1 MRWEGVQETPTEKLN
16 PLLKLEKRQRVPAAM
31 RRRRPGQPPD
41 PRRPWDRNRL
51 AFLEERKKFI
61 FRVLLKRIRPPKIV
75 VTTVL
80 YGLTQGG
87 GDEIKSTF

>member
-1 MRWEGVQETPTEKLN
+1 MQETPTGKLN

-31 RRRRPGQPPD
+31 RRRPGQPPD

-61 FRVLLKRIRPPKIV
+61 FRVLLKRISPPKIV